1 MRYTALLLLATAA
14 VCAQTPSDAVLG
26 EWTFPQPGDV
36 RGWTA
41 NDHVTGVAAR
51 DSALH
56 GRAIGSDPMF
66 VSPKVEIRNQP
77 AARLEIRLRADK
89 GGMASFYWA
98 PSLTGRFGGFDPQR
112 KLSFTVVG
120 DGQFHDYVL
129 FPNWAD
135 DAMLYRLR
143 VNLPLG
149 AAVDLASVRVAAF
162 AAALGA
168 AVPPRWDFTRAGS
181 TQDAAGGWRALES
194 EATLTAADGAL
205 SVRSPGSVTL
215 VSPRAAIAPSQ
226 MEWIAVQLQ
235 TAVAEPVS
243 VWRTGPNCKGIQT
256 LVLNPIADSAF
267 HTYNLNAGGAAC
279 WSNAPDRI
287 GLQFRAGS
295 GVRLRWVR
303 VTALPEGEAEL
314 SVEIL
319 APTRAINR
327 RGRSFEVACKVVNRG
342 GRPASGAVARIL
354 VPKGVTVEQA
364 PEQLAA
370 VVNGESQRLVWRLKS
385 SAALDAVITVKV
397 EAPGALPGE
406 ATAHVAITEPPA
418 VAPASYVPV
427 PKPVDTPYDIGAYYY
442 PGWWEASRW
451 DPIRR
456 FPERTPVLGFY
467 QEGDPTV
474 VDWQIKYAVEHGI
487 RFLAVDWYWRD
498 GHEDLRGLYAGLS
511 TARYR
516 KLLKFCFL
524 YANHDPFNVHDR
536 AEWRTVVQYWL
547 DQYFHREEFYKIEGK
562 PVIVM
567 FSPGNLRST
576 LGGSEGVKTALDE
589 AREMARKA
597 GLPGVYFM
605 ACASPDEAELR
616 RLHDEGYDVV
626 TAYNYPSAG
635 ANRSPYRDLVDAYV
649 SIWDRLRAA
658 GSIDY
663 LLAPLAGW
671 DPRPWHGENTLARPG
686 NTPEEFRRMLLAAR
700 DRMDPKGPPS
710 RRIMIV
716 EAWNEWGEGST
727 VEPDLED
734 GFRKVD
740 AIREVFAPNAGPHVD
755 IAPTDVG
762 MPLIEWPAGASPAP
776 PRWRFAAA
784 ADWKGWSASAISGR
798 EIKDGRLAFRT
809 SGADP
814 FLISPGFTASA
825 RLYTK
830 AAIRMSVSANA
841 DVQLFWQTEDA
852 AGMSEL
858 RSMHFTAHPGAPAT
872 YEVPLAATPQW
883 RGVITRLRLDPG
895 ARPGIAVAVESIALE
910 P

>member
-1 MRYTALLLLATAA
+1 VLRTALLLLAAA
-14 VCAQTPSDAVLG
+14 AYAQSPTDTILG
-26 EWTFPQPGDV
+26 EWTFPQTGDV
-36 RGWTA
+36 HGWTA
-41 NDHVTGVAAR
+41 NNHVTEVAAR
-51 DSALH
+51 GSALH
-56 GRAIGSDPMF
+56 GRAVGSDPMF

-77 AARLEIRLRADK
+77 ASRVEIRLRADK
-89 GGMASFYWA
+89 GGIARFFWA
-98 PSLTGRFGGFDPQR
+98 PSLTGRFGGFDPKR
-112 KLSFTVVG
+112 ELGFTVVG

-135 DAMLYRLR
+135 DAMLYHLR
-143 VNLPLG
+143 VNLPPG
-149 AAVDLASVRVAAF
+149 ASVDLASLRVVAF
-162 AAALGA
+162 AAESGA
-168 AVPPRWDFTRAGS
+168 AMPPRWDFMHAGS
-181 TQDAAGGWRALES
+181 TSGWRALES
-194 EATLTAADGAL
+194 DATLTAADGAL

-215 VSPRAAIAPSQ
+215 VSPRAAIVPSQ
-226 MEWIAVQLQ
+226 VEWIAVQMK

-243 VWRTGPNCKGIQT
+243 VWWTGPKCKGIQT
-256 LVLNPIADSAF
+256 LVLNPVADSAF
-267 HTYNLNAGGAAC
+267 HTYNLNAGGAGC
-279 WSNAPDRI
+279 WWNAPDRI

-295 GVRLRWVR
+295 GVLLRWVR

-314 SVEIL
+314 SIENL

-327 RGRSFEVACKVVNRG
+327 RGQSFEVACTIVNRG

-364 PEQLAA
+364 PDKLAT
-370 VVNGESQRLVWRLKS
+370 VVNGEPQRLFWRLKS
-385 SAALDAVITVKV
+385 KTALDAAISVKV
-397 EAPGALPGE
+397 EAPGALPGK

-418 VAPASYVPV
+418 VAPSSYVPE
-427 PKPVDTPYDIGAYYY
+427 PKPAATPYEIGAYYY
-442 PGWWEASRW
+442 PGWWNDSRW

-456 FPERTPVLGFY
+456 FPGRTPVLGFY
-467 QEGDPTV
+467 KEGDPTV

-498 GHEDLRGLYAGLS
+498 GHEDLRDLYAGLF

-536 AEWRTVVQYWL
+536 AEWRNVVRYWL

-567 FSPGNLRST
+567 FSPANLRST
-576 LGGSEGVKTALDE
+576 LGGSEGVKAALDE

-597 GLPGVYFM
+597 GFPGIYFM

-616 RLHDEGYDVV
+616 RLHDEGYDVA

-635 ANRSPYRDLVDAYV
+635 ANQGDRSPYHDLVDAYV
-649 SIWDRLRAA
+649 SIWDHLRAA

-710 RRIMIV
+710 RRVMII

-740 AIREVFAPNAGPHVD
+740 AIREVFAPDAGPHVD
-755 IAPTDVG
+755 VAPTDVG
-762 MPLIEWPAGASPAP
+762 MPLIEWPAEPPSP
-776 PRWRFAAA
+776 PRWSFSTA
-784 ADWKGWSASAISGR
+784 ADWQGWSASAITGR
-798 EIKDGRLAFRT
+798 EIHDGRLAFRT

-814 FLISPGFTASA
+814 LLVSPAFTARA
-825 RLYTK
+825 RSYTK

-841 DVQLFWQTEDA
+841 DVQLFWQTEDS

-858 RSMHFTAHPGAPAT
+858 RSVHFTAHPGAMTT
-872 YEVPLAATPQW
+872 YEVPLAQTPHW

-895 ARPGIAVAVESIALE
+895 ASPGTAAEVESLALE